1 MYRSLC
7 LTALG
12 SGRVRSRTLVRA
24 FAGVPAAAASAAHAA
39 TDAVS
44 PAADGIEGDFGGIGA
59 GSHHIGRTLF
69 QFRRAELHRGEVLGA
84 VPGEEFRAVCV
95 QNGDGT
101 GSGVR
106 AESDQHRGLG
116 RAVPESACHTDC
128 AGSGKGTAGDFSFP
142 IAVQGR
148 VSTAG
153 RSGYIGYAAGD
164 PQIAVGIQTIAVRIH
179 SQGASGDGDAGS
191 FGYGKGVTA
200 PSAKSA
206 GVRSAC
212 GIESV
217 ITGFDRNGSAGDV
230 DAQAFDPLIAVRNG
244 EITVGYGNGVVGM
257 DAVIAGGD
265 GISSAGNGYISIGMK
280 GIIGSVQGEGAAG
293 DYQLCRGFQTLG
305 AGLV

>member
-1 MYRSLC
+1 MPS
-7 LTALG
+7 A
-12 SGRVRSRTLVRA
+12 SRTVMVQGVESGLRA
-24 FAGVPAAAASAAHAA
+24 ISIEAWVELSPKVLAIPTVPVAAK
-39 TDAVS
+39 
-44 PAADGIEGDFGGIGA
+44 
-59 GSHHIGRTLF
+59 
-69 QFRRAELHRGEVLGA
+69 
-84 VPGEEFRAVCV
+84 VP
-95 QNGDGT
+95 
-101 GSGVR
+101 
-106 AESDQHRGLG
+106 
-116 RAVPESACHTDC
+116 P
-128 AGSGKGTAGDFSFP
+128 GDFSFS
-142 IAVQGR
+142 IAVQSR
-148 VSTAG
+148 ISTAG

-191 FGYGKGVTA
+191 IGYGKGVAA

-217 ITGFDRNGSAGDV
+217 ITGFDRNGTAGDV
-230 DAQAFDPLIAVRNG
+230 DAQTFDPLIAVRNG

>member
-1 MYRSLC
+1 MLS
-7 LTALG
+7 
-12 SGRVRSRTLVRA
+12 
-24 FAGVPAAAASAAHAA
+24 
-39 TDAVS
+39 
-44 PAADGIEGDFGGIGA
+44 
-59 GSHHIGRTLF
+59 
-69 QFRRAELHRGEVLGA
+69 
-84 VPGEEFRAVCV
+84 PGEEFRAVCI

-116 RAVPESACHTDC
+116 GAVPEGACHTDC
-128 AGSGKGTAGDFSFP
+128 AGSGKGTAGDFSFS
-142 IAVQGR
+142 IAVQSR
-148 VSTAG
+148 ISTAG

-191 FGYGKGVTA
+191 IGYGKGVAA

-217 ITGFDRNGSAGDV
+217 ITGFDRNGTAGDV
-230 DAQAFDPLIAVRNG
+230 DAQTFDPLIAVRNG

-257 DAVIAGGD
+257 DGRYRRWRWYKFLP
-265 GISSAGNGYISIGMK
+265 GNGYISMEK
-280 GIIGSVQGEGAAG
+280 GITAVSREKVPPVDLSAVPRLS
-293 DYQLCRGFQTLG
+293 DLG